1 LAESKSQIFSNIAP
15 EQWAKLMQ
23 KANASGMEM
32 SGNCGRAN
40 RMGVEVEW
48 NYSEQLQQLELTC
61 LRAPFFMSA
70 DDVNAKLRDMVNQT
84 LAS

>member
-1 LAESKSQIFSNIAP
+1 VAESKTQIFSNIAP

-23 KANASGMEM
+23 KAKESGMEM
-32 SGNCGRAN
+32 SGNSGRAN

-48 NYSEQLQQLELTC
+48 NYSEQLQRLELTC

-70 DDVNAKLRDMVNQT
+70 DDVNTRLRDLVNQT
-84 LAS
+84 LVS

>member
-1 LAESKSQIFSNIAP
+1 MAESKSQIFSNIAP
-15 EQWAKLMQ
+15 DQWAKLMK
-23 KANASGMEM
+23 KANGAGMEM
-32 SGNCGRAN
+32 SGNSGRAN

-61 LRAPFFMSA
+61 LRAPFFMSP